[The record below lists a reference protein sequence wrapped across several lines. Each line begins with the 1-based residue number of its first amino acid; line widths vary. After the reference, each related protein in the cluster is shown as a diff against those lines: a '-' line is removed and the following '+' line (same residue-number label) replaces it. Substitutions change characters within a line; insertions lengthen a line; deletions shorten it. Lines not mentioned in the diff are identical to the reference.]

1 MSDVLREIAF
11 VGLGSMG
18 LPMAKN
24 LVKAGFGVR
33 GFDLKESAITELE
46 SVGGRGAR
54 SARQA
59 CEGADAI
66 VLMVV
71 NSAQASNILL
81 DDGSLDVLAAG
92 GVVVLAATCPP
103 SDVRQLADRVEAS
116 GRHFVDAPVSGGVVG
131 ASAGSLTIMVG
142 ALSESFTRVRPL
154 LNALGRKIIHIGEM
168 PGQGAMAKAV
178 NQLLCG
184 VHLAA
189 AAEAMSL
196 CERLGIDSRTMLD
209 LVSDSAAS
217 SWMLRDRGS
226 RMLERDPVVTSTV
239 NIFVKDL
246 GIVLRSGADAGAA
259 LPLSAMAH
267 QMFLAAAGAGNGQA
281 DDSQVIRTYKALN
294 PRKD

>member
-1 MSDVLREIAF
+1 MNGVLREIAF

-33 GFDLKESAITELE
+33 GFDLRESAVRELE
-46 SVGGRGAR
+46 SVGGRGAK

-59 CEGADAI
+59 SEGADAI

-71 NSAQASNILL
+71 NSAQANNILL
-81 DDGSLDVLAAG
+81 DDGSLDALTTG
-92 GVVVLAATCPP
+92 GMVVLAATCPP
-103 SDVRQLADRVEAS
+103 NDVRQLADRVEAS
-116 GRHFVDAPVSGGVVG
+116 GRRFVDAPVSGGVVG

-142 ALSESFTRVRPL
+142 ALAENFTLVHPL
-154 LNALGRKIIHIGEM
+154 LNALGQKIIHVGEM

-184 VHLAA
+184 VHLAV

-196 CERLGIDSRTMLD
+196 CERLGIDSGTMLD
-209 LVSDSAAS
+209 IVSGSAAS

-226 RMLERDPVVTSTV
+226 RMLERDPVVTSAV

-246 GIVLRSGADAGAA
+246 GIVLTSGADAGAA
-259 LPLSAMAH
+259 LPLSAIAH
-267 QMFLAAAGAGNGQA
+267 QMFLAAAGAGSGQA
-281 DDSQVIRTYKALN
+281 DDSQVIRAYRALN
-294 PRKD
+294 PQKS